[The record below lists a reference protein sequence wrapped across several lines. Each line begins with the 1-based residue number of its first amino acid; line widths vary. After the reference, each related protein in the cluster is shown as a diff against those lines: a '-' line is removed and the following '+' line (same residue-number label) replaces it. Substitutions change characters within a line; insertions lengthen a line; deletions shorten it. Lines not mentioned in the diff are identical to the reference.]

1 MGADRHKILTEVG
14 RTVAVMH
21 DGGLVHGD
29 LTTSNM
35 IVRAV
40 DTALVSAAHKC
51 RCRWNSWTFKAE
63 YPQKYTMGKLENH
76 WPLLKWGN

>member
-1 MGADRHKILTEVG
+1 MDADRHKILTEVG

-35 IVRAV
+35 IVRAA
-40 DTALVSAAHKC
+40 DAALVSAAHEAVCSCDSQDIQQRKVSSL
-51 RCRWNSWTFKAE
+51 NSG
-63 YPQKYTMGKLENH
+63 QVQN
-76 WPLLKWGN
+76 